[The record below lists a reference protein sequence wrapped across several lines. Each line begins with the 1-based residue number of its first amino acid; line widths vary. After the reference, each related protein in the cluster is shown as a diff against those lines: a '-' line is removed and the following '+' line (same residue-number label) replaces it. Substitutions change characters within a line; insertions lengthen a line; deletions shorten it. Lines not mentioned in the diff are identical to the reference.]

1 MGQPQEA
8 DSARRVALVA
18 GGSGGIGS
26 AVCSTLARD
35 GYDVALTYRS
45 DEQAAARAAK
55 AVTEQGRN
63 ASVHQLDL
71 TDAPAAAA
79 LVSSLGPVHAVVYA
93 AGPYIPMQ
101 YIATI
106 DAGCFAAQLASDAA
120 ACFNLLRPAI
130 EPLRE
135 TQGCIVCVTT
145 TATRR
150 YASRDV
156 LSSAPKAAV
165 EQLVR
170 GISYEEGRYG
180 LRANCVGV
188 GVIDTG
194 IFRDLVA
201 TGDYDDRAL
210 EAARRAI
217 PLGRFA
223 AAEEAAE
230 AVAFLASDRA
240 SYITGQTLC
249 VDGGYSI

>member
-1 MGQPQEA
+1 VAEPQDA
-8 DSARRVALVA
+8 NGARRIALVA

-26 AVCSTLARD
+26 AVCSALARD
-35 GYDVALTYRS
+35 GFDIALTFRS
-45 DEQAAARAAK
+45 DGQAAARAAK
-55 AVTEQGRN
+55 LVAEQGRN
-63 ASVHQLDL
+63 ASVHRLDL
-71 TDAPAAAA
+71 SDDAAAAA
-79 LVSSLGPVHAVVYA
+79 LVSSLAPLQAVVYA
-93 AGPYIPMQ
+93 AGPSIPMQ
-101 YIATI
+101 YIATMES
-106 DAGCFAAQLASDAA
+106 GRFAAQLSSDAA

-135 TQGCIVCVTT
+135 NRGCIVCVTT

-170 GISYEEGRYG
+170 GIAYEEGRYG
-180 LRANCVGV
+180 IRANCVGV

-194 IFRDLVA
+194 IFRNLVE

-230 AVAFLASDRA
+230 AVAFLASNRA
-240 SYITGQTLC
+240 SYVTGQTLC

>member
-1 MGQPQEA
+1 
-8 DSARRVALVA
+8 
-18 GGSGGIGS
+18 
-26 AVCSTLARD
+26 VCSALARD

-45 DEQAAARAAK
+45 DAEAAARTAK
-55 AVTEQGRN
+55 VVTEQGRR
-63 ASVHQLDL
+63 ATVHQLDL
-71 TDAPAAAA
+71 TDAAAAEA
-79 LVSSLGPVHAVVYA
+79 LVSSVAPLHAVVYA

-106 DAGCFAAQLASDAA
+106 ATDRFAEQLASDTA

-130 EPLRE
+130 APLRE
-135 TQGCIVCVTT
+135 TQGCIVCITT
-145 TATRR
+145 TAVRR
-150 YASRDV
+150 YASRDL

-165 EQLVR
+165 EQIVR
-170 GISYEEGRYG
+170 GIAYEEGRYG

-194 IFRDLVA
+194 IFQDLVA
-201 TGDYDDRAL
+201 SGDYDQRAL

-240 SYITGQTLC
+240 SYITGQTVC
-249 VDGGYSI
+249 VDGGFSI